1 MKLIPKLIH
10 VDISKFSHFYIY
22 ILQKEMFPNLTARE
36 IGDKL
41 KAINNGIKTEEELI
55 QGGGRCI
62 LLCDKVCQGFAAGRW
77 FSPGSPVSSTNITD
91 RHNTTEILLKVAIN
105 TITLTLTS
113 NTYRQY

>member
-1 MKLIPKLIH
+1 LIPKLIH

-55 QGGGRCI
+55 QGVVEEICNADESTGDVLTALAKPKIQTQQQQHVHHAKNFMINSAKGKS
-62 LLCDKVCQGFAAGRW
+62 LMKKV
-77 FSPGSPVSSTNITD
+77 S
-91 RHNTTEILLKVAIN
+91 E
-105 TITLTLTS
+105 
-113 NTYRQY
+113 